1 VKRRR
6 DHNDPIEDR
15 IARRYVVDPD
25 TGCWNWT
32 GTVNGQGRGRITY
45 EGRPQYAY
53 RVTYRVLVGPIPD
66 GLLIC
71 HHCDNPLCVN
81 PEHLYAG
88 TARDNMRDAMERG
101 RWVPFPRNT
110 GEDNWNSRPLTVA
123 EQAVAAYLAGE
134 GTQAELAARFGVT
147 QSTIGRWVR
156 RDGRGDLTHEP
167 HVRGIGKKHPSRLK
181 PCGTRAGY
189 SRHIKNGEKPCEAC
203 AAENLRY
210 MRDYKPA
217 WRRARREAGLVAS

>member
-1 VKRRR
+1 VS
-6 DHNDPIEDR
+6 
-15 IARRYVVDPD
+15 RYAPVVERLMSRHVVTDS
-25 TGCWNWT
+25 GCWEWT
-32 GTVNGQGRGRITY
+32 GSVHPSVGRGYISVNGRGTL
-45 EGRPQYAY
+45 AY
-53 RVTYRVLVGPIPD
+53 RASYEAFVGPISD
-66 GLLIC
+66 GLQIN
-71 HHCDNPLCVN
+71 HHCDNPLCIN

-88 TARDNMRDAMERG
+88 TQKDNIRDAIERG
-101 RWVPFPRNT
+101 RAVLPAPKH

-134 GTQAELAARFGVT
+134 GTQAVLAARFGVT

-156 RDGRGDLTHEP
+156 RDGREDLTHQP
-167 HVRGIGKKHPSRLK
+167 HVRGKGKKYPDQLK

-189 SRHIKNGEKPCEAC
+189 SRHVKNGEKPCEAC

-217 WRRARREAGLVAS
+217 WRRARRAAGLAAS